1 MTILRLNEFY
11 VSSEDLSNSYKIYVE
26 INKDIFPIFDIEF
39 SDQKI
44 LLVPNKYKHPLTLS
58 QFNTRT
64 SQLDDHLSLFCKTNE
79 IPKLFGYRLKNDQLI
94 FG

>member
-1 MTILRLNEFY
+1 MRLNEFY

-58 QFNTRT
+58 QFNIRT